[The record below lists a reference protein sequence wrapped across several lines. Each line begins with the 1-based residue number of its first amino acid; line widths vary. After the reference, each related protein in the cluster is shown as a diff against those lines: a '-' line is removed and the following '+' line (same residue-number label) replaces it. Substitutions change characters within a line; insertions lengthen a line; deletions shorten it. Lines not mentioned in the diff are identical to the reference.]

1 MMDKIFRSYLKTLET
16 QEHLLYE
23 QAPEHQS
30 TIEEVKKFYQS
41 IVKFDEN
48 GDIISEEKIPLI
60 DVPEEAIS
68 FLLNFV
74 HKKVDG
80 GWLKMQ
86 FKKSRHWRNLKNV
99 DFKPVFFDL
108 FDFNDS
114 KEIDKF
120 NVSCFS
126 VKDIVSAREAFISNA
141 GHTFGFY
148 GRHENMEVDVLCI
161 NSNAVD
167 IHKVM
172 HHEISHLV
180 QELGGIRLVDGIKP
194 EDVKNEDILKQNFGS
209 SYEQVIEYFSS
220 KEFIP
225 HVDDIVSDLK
235 KLRNTYY
242 SSLTGIE
249 FRRKVLNFLN
259 AKTLEEA
266 ESNELYQ
273 KLWQMNRGEV
283 SSLMMLL
290 FAKTIGYKFQK
301 ILDWLQQEAFI

>member
-1 MMDKIFRSYLKTLET
+1 M
-16 QEHLLYE
+16 
-23 QAPEHQS
+23 
-30 TIEEVKKFYQS
+30 KFGN
-41 IVKFDEN
+41 DGE
-48 GDIISEEKIPLI
+48 IISEEKIPLI

-74 HKKVDG
+74 HKKIDG
-80 GWLKMQ
+80 GWLKLQ

-120 NVSCFS
+120 NVSCFGDI
-126 VKDIVSAREAFISNA
+126 DIVSAREAFISNA

-148 GRHENMEVDVLCI
+148 GRHENMDVDVICV
-161 NSNAVD
+161 NTNAAD
-167 IHKVM
+167 IYRVIY
-172 HHEISHLV
+172 HEISHLV
-180 QELGGIRLVDGIKP
+180 QALGGVRLVTGVKP
-194 EDVKNEDILKQNFGS
+194 ENVKNEDILKQKFGF
-209 SYEQVIEYFSS
+209 SYRQVIEYFSS

-235 KLRNTYY
+235 KLRKTYY

-249 FRRKVLNFLN
+249 FRRKVLNFLS
-259 AKTLEEA
+259 AKSLEEV

-283 SSLMMLL
+283 SSLIMLL
-290 FAKTIGYKFQK
+290 FAKIIGYKFQK
-301 ILDWLQQEAFI
+301 ILDCLQQEVFI